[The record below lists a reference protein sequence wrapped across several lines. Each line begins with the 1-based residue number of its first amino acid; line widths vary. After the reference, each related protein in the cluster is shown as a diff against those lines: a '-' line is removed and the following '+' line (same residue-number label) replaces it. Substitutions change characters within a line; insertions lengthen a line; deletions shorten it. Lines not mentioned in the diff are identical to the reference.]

1 MFCFVLFLMFFFCI
15 MWAIVGMHNKPRLE
29 YFVLQG
35 QKYTLHKLILQDFEK
50 IADIF
55 YTI

>member
-1 MFCFVLFLMFFFCI
+1 

>member
-1 MFCFVLFLMFFFCI
+1 
-15 MWAIVGMHNKPRLE
+15 MWAIVGMRNKPRLE

-35 QKYTLHKLILQDFEK
+35 QKYNLHKLILQDFEK

-55 YTI
+55 CTI